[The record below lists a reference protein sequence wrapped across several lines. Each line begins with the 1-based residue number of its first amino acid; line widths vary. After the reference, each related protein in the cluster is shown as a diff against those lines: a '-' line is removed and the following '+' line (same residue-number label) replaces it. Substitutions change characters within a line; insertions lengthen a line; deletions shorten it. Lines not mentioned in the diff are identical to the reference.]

1 MVRLLKRL
9 MTAFGIPLCLLAS
22 GLLIEACSN
31 DDQKPP
37 DLLTQDEMV
46 KVMGELYLSEQKIST
61 LGIKRD
67 SLKQVFAVMK
77 ERIFTKAG
85 TTDSV
90 FKRSLNYYMSHPKV
104 IEGIYTALIDSLNLH
119 EQQMISNEVKK

>member
-1 MVRLLKRL
+1 
-9 MTAFGIPLCLLAS
+9 MTAFGIPLCLVAS
-22 GLLIEACSN
+22 GLLIDACSK
-31 DDQKPP
+31 DDQKPA
-37 DLLTQDEMV
+37 DLLNQEEMV
-46 KVMGELYLSEQKIST
+46 RVMAELYLTEQKIST

-67 SLKQVFAVMK
+67 SLKQVFSVMK